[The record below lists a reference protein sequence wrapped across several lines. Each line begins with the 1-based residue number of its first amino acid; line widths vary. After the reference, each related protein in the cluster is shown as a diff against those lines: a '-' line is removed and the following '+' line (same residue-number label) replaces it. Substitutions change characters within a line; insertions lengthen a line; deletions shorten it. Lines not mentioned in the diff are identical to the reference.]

1 MTPSKA
7 PAPAPTPTLKDTELS
22 VIEQVGAGAVVVV
35 TVAATT
41 NDDTA
46 TAPPPTP
53 QATKQEDP
61 PAAGHSNDENADDDD
76 ADALPPRP
84 APLPSS
90 NNNAKE
96 EEEQKQQQQ
105 QQQPRRQ
112 QPAPSTTT
120 PYPLWLS
127 CDRWKV
133 ENLFRIAVCCGC
145 SCALSVLPP
154 DSGVPQD
161 LKLLIGVFGAFLS
174 NVYPK
179 LVFTLLGV
187 APYFLTMMVLCCGTT
202 TGLFLVAA
210 RYGQAW
216 MIVAYSGYILALSVL
231 LLGGTAEQRT
241 KNDAGF
247 YTGIGRK
254 DEGNNSS

>member
-35 TVAATT
+35 AAAATT

-53 QATKQEDP
+53 KATKQEDP

-105 QQQPRRQ
+105 QQPRRQ

-127 CDRWKV
+127 CDRWKA

-179 LVFTLLGV
+179 LVYTLLGV

-202 TGLFLVAA
+202 TGLFVVAA